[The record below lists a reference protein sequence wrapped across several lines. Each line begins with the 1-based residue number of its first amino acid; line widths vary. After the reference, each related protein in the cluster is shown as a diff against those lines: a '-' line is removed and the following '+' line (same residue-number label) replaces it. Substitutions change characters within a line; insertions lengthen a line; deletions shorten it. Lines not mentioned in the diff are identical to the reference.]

1 MTIYKNINLKLVIFQ
16 ITFVLLVSTMQSCL
30 KEVIVNVPKLTL
42 VYENDFETYDQNG
55 FKVYSFENGNF
66 GLFDRINILDFNNS
80 KVLGRFNNG
89 KAVLMLD
96 SLPLHNAIN
105 IQFDLYIHDIWKND
119 LWKME
124 FDNREVLVSGFS
136 NIENVMQ
143 AYPNWIGNG
152 SALNPPGANAF
163 DLNLKGACRNISKVN
178 GTSHYKM
185 ERTIIHSDST
195 FKFAGSDAGE
205 FFQLNCDRSWSM
217 DNFKITAIYNPIK

>member
-1 MTIYKNINLKLVIFQ
+1 MLKFKNTDLRFVIIQ
-16 ITFVLLVSTMQSCL
+16 ITFILLVSTMQSCL
-30 KEVIVNVPKLTL
+30 KEVVVNVPKLSV
-42 VYENDFETYDQNG
+42 VYENDFETYDQKG

-66 GLFDRINILDFNNS
+66 GLFDRVNILDFNSS

-89 KAVLMLD
+89 KAELKID

-124 FDNREVLVSGFS
+124 FDNREVLVTGFS

-143 AYPNWIGNG
+143 SYPNWIGNG
-152 SALNPPGANAF
+152 SASNAPGANAF
-163 DLNLKGACRNISKVN
+163 DLNLKGACRNISKAN

-185 ERTIIHSDST
+185 ERTIVHTGST
-195 FKFAGSDAGE
+195 FAFAASDAGA
-205 FFQLNCDRSWSM
+205 FFQLNCDRSWSI
-217 DNFKITAIYNPIK
+217 DNLKITAIYNPKK

>member
-1 MTIYKNINLKLVIFQ
+1 MTRYKNLNFRFLIYR
-16 ITFVLLVSTMQSCL
+16 ITFILLVSTMQSCI
-30 KEVIVNVPKLTL
+30 KDVVVNVPKLTV
-42 VYENDFETYDQNG
+42 VYENDFETYDQKG

-66 GLFDRINILDFNNS
+66 GQFDRVSILDFNNS

-89 KAVLMLD
+89 KAVLTLD
-96 SLPLHNAIN
+96 TLPLHNAIN

-124 FDNREVLVSGFS
+124 LDNNEVLVTGFS

-143 AYPNWIGNG
+143 SYPNWIANG

-163 DLNLKGACRNISKVN
+163 DKNLKGACRNISKSN

-185 ERTIIHSDST
+185 ERTIIHSKPAFT
-195 FKFAGSDAGE
+195 FAGSDAGA
-205 FFQLNCDRSWSM
+205 FFQLNCERSWSM
-217 DNFKITAIYNPIK
+217 DNLKITAIYNPK

>member
-1 MTIYKNINLKLVIFQ
+1 MSKYTNPNFRFVIFQ
-16 ITFVLLVSTMQSCL
+16 ITFILLVSTTQSCM
-30 KEVIVNVPKLTL
+30 KEVVINIPKLTV
-42 VYENDFETYDQNG
+42 VYENDFETYAQKG

-66 GLFDRINILDFNNS
+66 GLFDRVNILDFNNS

-89 KAVLMLD
+89 KAVLILD
-96 SLPLHNAIN
+96 TLPLHNAIN

-124 FDNREVLVSGFS
+124 LENNEVLLTGFS

-143 AYPNWIGNG
+143 SYPNWIANG

-163 DLNLKGACRNISKVN
+163 DLNLKGACRNISKAN

-185 ERTIIHSDST
+185 ERTIIHSKPT
-195 FKFAGSDAGE
+195 FTFAGSDAGA
-205 FFQLNCDRSWSM
+205 FFQLNCERSWSM
-217 DNFKITAIYNPIK
+217 DNIKITAIYNPK

>member
-1 MTIYKNINLKLVIFQ
+1 MSKYTNPNFRFVIFQ
-16 ITFVLLVSTMQSCL
+16 ITFILLVSTTQSCM
-30 KEVIVNVPKLTL
+30 KEVVINIPKLTV
-42 VYENDFETYDQNG
+42 VYENDFETYAQKG

-66 GLFDRINILDFNNS
+66 GLFDRVNILDFNNS

-89 KAVLMLD
+89 KAVLILD
-96 SLPLHNAIN
+96 TLPLHNAIN

-124 FDNREVLVSGFS
+124 LENNEVLVTGFS

-143 AYPNWIGNG
+143 SYPNWIANG

-163 DLNLKGACRNISKVN
+163 DLNLKGACRNISKAN

-185 ERTIIHSDST
+185 ERTIIHSKPT
-195 FKFAGSDAGE
+195 FTFAGSDAGA
-205 FFQLNCDRSWSM
+205 FFQLNCERSWSM
-217 DNFKITAIYNPIK
+217 DNIKITAIYNPK